1 MTTFLDP
8 KTCPNA
14 KDLPAAT
21 RASRPG
27 NPTPSPAN
35 APTRTQAVVAGE
47 GSTSNAA
54 NARPDT
60 QHAIAV
66 SELNLTDGQLT
77 TDTQGLTAVGDST
90 SSPANAAPRIQ
101 KEFVGEDS
109 ASDAVT
115 PTANTHCAR
124 AVSEL
129 NPTDGHAL
137 LDTHTA
143 GAVGD
148 STSSPASLPPRTQG
162 TNAGED
168 DPNSDAAIR
177 PASAQNSVAA
187 SEPNSQPVAH
197 EDRATPSVAG
207 GWLRDPVIGVL
218 ADVVEDLE
226 KVRTANANR
235 VRILTRNEADSDGEN
250 RGFGLTLD
258 HPEVAKLA
266 LSVEAMKAAEH
277 DAILNLRRA
286 MRKHPLIDFQ
296 RRHKGVGEKQL
307 ARLLAV
313 IGDPF
318 WNDLH
323 DRPRTV
329 SELWAYAGF
338 HVIKTSGSGQRPC
351 DAQLGSAV
359 AGSNSTPATIFSSP
373 TQPSNAA
380 GVAPRHT
387 RGRRSNWSEDARKRV
402 WVIASA
408 MPKFPGGHYEQ
419 VYRAARVKYAE
430 AKHSAECVRCGPAGK
445 PAQPGSDL
453 SDGHKHARAI
463 RIVAKELLK
472 DMWRE
477 SRDLYVAN
485 GWELGR

>member
-1 MTTFLDP
+1 MTTF
-8 KTCPNA
+8 
-14 KDLPAAT
+14 
-21 RASRPG
+21 
-27 NPTPSPAN
+27 
-35 APTRTQAVVAGE
+35 
-47 GSTSNAA
+47 
-54 NARPDT
+54 
-60 QHAIAV
+60 
-66 SELNLTDGQLT
+66 
-77 TDTQGLTAVGDST
+77 
-90 SSPANAAPRIQ
+90 
-101 KEFVGEDS
+101 
-109 ASDAVT
+109 
-115 PTANTHCAR
+115 
-124 AVSEL
+124 
-129 NPTDGHAL
+129 

-162 TNAGED
+162 THAGED
-168 DPNSDAAIR
+168 STSDAAR
-177 PASAQNSVAA
+177 ASTRTQGEIAA
-187 SEPNSQPVAH
+187 SDSSSQPAAQVSPGAQMA
-197 EDRATPSVAG
+197 RG

-277 DAILNLRRA
+277 DAILNLQRA
-286 MRKHPLIDFQ
+286 MRKHPLVAFQ
-296 RRHKGVGEKQL
+296 KRHKGLGEKQF

-323 DRPRTV
+323 GRPRTV

-338 HVIKTSGSGQRPC
+338 HVIRTSGSGHSLADTQHRL
-351 DAQLGSAV
+351 AA
-359 AGSNSTPATIFSSP
+359 AGSTSTPATIFSSP
-373 TQPSNAA
+373 IQPSNAA
-380 GVAPRHT
+380 GVAPRRT
-387 RGRRSNWSEDARKRV
+387 RGQKSNWSEDARKRV

-419 VYRAARVKYAE
+419 VYRDARVKYAD
-430 AKHSAECVRCGPAGK
+430 AKHPTECVRCGPAGK

-477 SRDLYVAN
+477 SRDLYIAN
-485 GWELGR
+485 GWELDQ